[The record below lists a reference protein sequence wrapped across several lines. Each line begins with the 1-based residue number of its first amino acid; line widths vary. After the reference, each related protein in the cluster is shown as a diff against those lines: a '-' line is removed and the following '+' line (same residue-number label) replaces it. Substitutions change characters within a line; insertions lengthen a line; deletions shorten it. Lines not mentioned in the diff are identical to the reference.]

1 MFISSSRWGN
11 LGTVMAEG
19 HTVSEKQSQ
28 GWTRAARPH
37 SRLLNAGPCAGHV
50 AVRSA
55 GAPGVPAT
63 RPPLL
68 MGTGPEPAR
77 CPYLDTKLSRSRKLC
92 ATGAAWTPF
101 PGGAVSLLKSHLL
114 SFL

>member
-1 MFISSSRWGN
+1 MFTSSSRWGN

-19 HTVSEKQSQ
+19 RTVSEKQSQ
-28 GWTRAARPH
+28 GWTRAAWPH
-37 SRLLNAGPCAGHV
+37 GLLLNAGPCTGHV

-55 GAPGVPAT
+55 GSLGVPAT

-68 MGTGPEPAR
+68 MDTGPEPAR
-77 CPYLDTKLSRSRKLC
+77 CPYLDTKLSRSQKLC
-92 ATGAAWTPF
+92 APGAAWTPF
-101 PGGAVSLLKSHLL
+101 SGGAVSLPKSHLL